1 MSRKVWTIRYLFFA
15 VVIAGVAYG
24 AVRSPSGDGMAKI
37 YMLDIG
43 QGDSFLIEAPNGTQ
57 LLIDGGRDAK
67 VLTQLAAVLPRG
79 DRFIDVVIAT
89 HPDADHIGG
98 LPTVIDRYAVGVFL
112 TSKVFTDTK
121 TLASLFDT
129 LARRN
134 VRAYY
139 VRRGMTITLDP
150 IERVT
155 FSVLFPDRDT
165 SMWETNAAS
174 VVGRL
179 DVGERSALFTGDSPS
194 TIEHFLVQADPK
206 DINVDILKL
215 GHHGSKFSS
224 SAEFLKAVSP
234 TLALISAGVNNRYG
248 HPTTEV
254 LGRLKALNIPW
265 VSTQQHGLTTL
276 STDGKT
282 WTQKGEK

>member
-15 VVIAGVAYG
+15 VLIAGVAYG